1 VLCRFGAHPV
11 RTTLLRNLA
20 ALSLCLG
27 VGLPE
32 SVARADYIDFA
43 NGTWN
48 FGSGDV
54 VGWQQPSLTV
64 GDYTGTTTLTN
75 GVTATVRIRDFGS
88 LNHVASSGSAN
99 HLSTT
104 TLGSGSGVY
113 L

>member
-1 VLCRFGAHPV
+1 M
-11 RTTLLRNLA
+11 RTNLLRNIA

-27 VGLPE
+27 VGLPG
-32 SVARADYIDFA
+32 SIARADYIDFA

-75 GVTATVRIRDFGS
+75 GVTATV
-88 LNHVASSGSAN
+88 
-99 HLSTT
+99 
-104 TLGSGSGVY
+104 
-113 L
+113 